1 MNLPE
6 ATFSTYLL
14 CLLHRVV
21 STKIFS
27 IKFLFTKNFS
37 RISLLYVNNNCSKIS
52 AFIYSVVIEDYFPLT
67 HEILFINVLV
77 LKVSLT

>member
-21 STKIFS
+21 STKNFS

-37 RISLLYVNNNCSKIS
+37 QILVEFLYYMLTVTVAKYLHLYILL
-52 AFIYSVVIEDYFPLT
+52 
-67 HEILFINVLV
+67 
-77 LKVSLT
+77 